1 MAQHLAT
8 TKCNRDVDSDDDTLH
23 LRICINKQYFLTENI
38 DPRNDVWKSGE
49 LDENAL
55 NLDGIRD
62 EIPLA
67 FRTKKPF
74 KRLFADTNQ
83 WQWTVYEYGARNAS
97 IPIEKSLDL
106 RAYIHASIS
115 SISDSEGH
123 EKYLKLRIVFRRSET
138 TECKSVSSQQP
149 VNHDVSNTIPCDT
162 CGQRIP
168 FNEYTDHQFVH
179 SIDSTYVTAAQ
190 AAQVCDNT
198 STNSTNKNQSNETHT
213 SNDIPCER
221 CGKSVHFFEYQEHQL
236 QHLYSIQNPSQP
248 EPNTI
253 ENKANDD
260 IDTVND
266 STGGGI
272 NNAPLI
278 RRYFAAN
285 DGDDHKEDAIVLI
298 PTEFK
303 DPITNKIMQ
312 SPTMIVSSSQ
322 VYDEITIKEMIKS
335 QRTHDVITGV
345 PFSIGGWPLLLEYR
359 MDIQSRIDAFLK
371 ENALN
376 KAQVMNKSDANAFP
390 WELLFEKHEHKIE
403 EEVAEI
409 VRDQSE
415 LQHSAKQ
422 IFKPLNEQKDEKEE
436 KQPPPNDKKKELL
449 QKAHQLYYKV
459 SIKNRRFFFTKH
471 ENCFVGSEAVSAIM
485 DLGFAHDEDS
495 AVAFGNKLMQYDIIW
510 HVDMK
515 QSFKNDNEWYRF
527 VEDMSR
533 ISDNDPANN
542 CSGIDYDS
550 SILLQPDIPVVC
562 VMGPSRNGKS
572 TIVNDILGVKD
583 ACKVSSRANV
593 ASTKGAWI
601 AKYSHTAHDGQR
613 KEFYLLDMEGLS
625 HNVTKFTKQLFY
637 ACYATAN
644 VVIWNDMEIMA
655 DRFVK
660 LMKSLQ
666 KELEIVAC
674 SDHKPAFL
682 YLKRDAGDYDYSPYD
697 SLHHYI
703 NKDHSFKWFRDMNIF
718 ASFSGYELN
727 RPTPDKNNKKGIL
740 NFQSKRENRALL
752 TPLIETIVGLCTES
766 HRFAS
771 DAQELQTQINHI
783 NDSTALNMTE
793 ILIADN
799 EVLNLFALSSEND
812 SNYRRSEMI
821 YVACEFSWRHSAL
834 DDIFTE
840 QLKNVKKTLGAMGQI
855 DFKAIEMLEKNK
867 KEIYQRIKNSK
878 RIVDGHLAFRV
889 GTLGLYSAAVI
900 TSSIVTG
907 GVATVAWLGIS
918 ALSLAGHSGWMFK
931 YKNKKKG
938 NRQLGKFVTGN
949 ALDFSL
955 GEMDE
960 KIKKCP

>member
-38 DPRNDVWKSGE
+38 DPRQDVWKSGE

-55 NLDGIRD
+55 NLDGLRN

-213 SNDIPCER
+213 IPCER

-359 MDIQSRIDAFLK
+359 MDIQSKIDEFLK

-409 VRDQSE
+409 VQDQSA

-459 SIKNRRFFFTKH
+459 TIKNRRFFFTKH

-718 ASFSGYELN
+718 SSLSGYELD
-727 RPTPDKNNKKGIL
+727 RPARDKNNKKGIL
-740 NFQSKRENRALL
+740 NFQSKPENRALL
-752 TPLIETIVGLCTES
+752 TPLIETIIGLCAGS
-766 HRFAS
+766 QRFAS
-771 DAQELQTQINHI
+771 DTQELQKQIHHI
-783 NDSTALNMTE
+783 NESTALNMTE
-793 ILIADN
+793 LLIADN
-799 EVLNLFALSSEND
+799 DILSLFALTSKD
-812 SNYRRSEMI
+812 IASNYRRSEMI
-821 YVACEFSWRHSAL
+821 YVACEFEWNDSKLNDA
-834 DDIFTE
+834 FTE
-840 QLKNVKKTLGAMGQI
+840 EFGKLKKTLGSMGQI
-855 DFKAIEMLEKNK
+855 DYKTIEMLENDKN
-867 KEIYQRIKNSK
+867 EIYQR
-878 RIVDGHLAFRV
+878 V
-889 GTLGLYSAAVI
+889 
-900 TSSIVTG
+900 
-907 GVATVAWLGIS
+907 
-918 ALSLAGHSGWMFK
+918 
-931 YKNKKKG
+931 KNKKKRIYAGTGHGRDFTVVYLVGGPLAFTFGNTAYGSAIVAGMAPPVAAAVLFTVSASHVARHIKYISRKKG
-938 NRQLGKFVTGN
+938 NRPIGGFVTGN
-949 ALDFSL
+949 YLDFSF
-955 GEMDE
+955 G
-960 KIKKCP
+960 